1 MSVIE
6 IVKKFL
12 IEQDYIKKD
21 DEISQD
27 DSLLEKGIIDSVGI
41 MKLVGLLEEKYDIEI
56 DDDDLMPENFDSLSA
71 IESYVKSKTQ

>member
-12 IEQDYIKKD
+12 IEQDYIKQD
-21 DEISQD
+21 DDISPD

-41 MKLVGLLEEKYDIEI
+41 MKLVGLLEEKYDIVI